1 MLLDITQEDRELWV
15 SYFNLDGK
23 TRFKTYDLKPEDMFN
38 WEVCDDRDAK
48 ADSKIKNWDGRPV
61 KKVRSR
67 YLNKYRVLE
76 YMEQLSFSD
85 RELIFGYHFPR
96 TFFVDIEVEVTDS
109 FPEPSKAPNP
119 VTAICIVTPEKQCIV
134 LATKDLEKKIQLKI
148 QKQIDEHFKAIG
160 EEFSFIFKCFD
171 NEYDM
176 LYTFLDTFVKKFSMM
191 TGWNYIQF
199 DWQYIVNRCKKLGI
213 DPSLGSPIG
222 RTFGKHEFPCH
233 VGVMDY
239 LDIYAKWDRTV
250 DIKEDFKLDTVG
262 EAVVGIRKIKYEGT
276 IQDMYEKDYP
286 KYIFYNVV
294 DTALVYL
301 IHEKIKT
308 MEIALTIAH
317 MTEISIFK
325 AASPVAIT
333 EALLA
338 KEFLTRDLVMA
349 KDPKAPPTKR
359 QQFEGA
365 FVKEPK
371 TGMHNAVAAFD
382 FASLY
387 PSIMR
392 QLNVS
397 PESFIKKVKPE
408 NREKEIGDDR
418 IVSVTGAVY
427 STERSILK
435 DVLSR
440 LYSQRKEY
448 KKESFRLQQKAYD
461 LEQELKNTDKV

>member
-1 MLLDITQEDRELWV
+1 MLLDITQEDRQLWV
-15 SYFNLDGK
+15 SYFNLNGK

-38 WEVCDDRDAK
+38 WEVCDDRDTK
-48 ADSKIKNWDGRPV
+48 ADPKIKNWDGRPV

-134 LATKDLEKKIQLKI
+134 LATKNLENKIQLKI
-148 QKQIDEHFKAIG
+148 QKQIDEHFKEIG

-213 DPSLGSPIG
+213 DPSIGSPIG

-262 EAVVGIRKIKYEGT
+262 EAVVGIRKIKYDGT

-286 KYIFYNVV
+286 KYIFYNAV

-317 MTEISIFK
+317 MTQISIFK

-338 KEFLTRDLVMA
+338 REFLTRDLVMA

-365 FVKEPK
+365 FVK
-371 TGMHNAVAAFD
+371 
-382 FASLY
+382 
-387 PSIMR
+387 
-392 QLNVS
+392 
-397 PESFIKKVKPE
+397 
-408 NREKEIGDDR
+408 
-418 IVSVTGAVY
+418 
-427 STERSILK
+427 
-435 DVLSR
+435 
-440 LYSQRKEY
+440 
-448 KKESFRLQQKAYD
+448 
-461 LEQELKNTDKV
+461 

>member
-1 MLLDITQEDRELWV
+1 MLLDITQEDRQLFV

-23 TRFKTYDLKPEDMFN
+23 TRFKTYDLKTEDMFN
-38 WEVCDDRDAK
+38 WEVCDDADPK
-48 ADSKIKNWDGRPV
+48 ADSKIKNWDGRSV

-67 YLNKYRVLE
+67 WLNKYRIIE
-76 YMEQLSFSD
+76 YMDQLSFSD

-96 TFFVDIEVEVTDS
+96 TYFVDIEVEVTDS

-119 VTAICIVTPEKQCIV
+119 VTAICIVTPERQCIV
-134 LATKDLEKKIQLKI
+134 LATKDLDNKTQSKI
-148 QKQIDEHFKAIG
+148 QKQIDEHFKDIDDD
-160 EEFSFIFKCFD
+160 FTFTFKCFKS
-171 NEYDM
+171 EYDM
-176 LYTFLDTFVKKFSMM
+176 LSTFMMSFVQKFPMM
-191 TGWNYIQF
+191 TGWNYIKF
-199 DWQYIVNRCKKLGI
+199 DWQYIINRCKKLGI
-213 DPSLGSPIG
+213 DIGSASPIG
-222 RTFGKHEFPCH
+222 KNFGRDEFPCH

-262 EAVVGIRKIKYEGT
+262 EAVVGIKKVKYEGT

-286 KYIFYNVV
+286 KYIFYNVI

-301 IHEKIKT
+301 IHQKIKT
-308 MEIALTIAH
+308 MDIALTIAH
-317 MTEISIFK
+317 MTQISIFK

-338 KEFLTRDLVMA
+338 REFLTRNLVMA
-349 KDPKAPPTKR
+349 KDPKAPPSKR
-359 QQFEGA
+359 EQFEGA
-365 FVKEPK
+365 FVKEPI

-408 NREKEIGDDR
+408 NRESEIGNDR

-427 STERSILK
+427 DTERSVLK
-435 DVLSR
+435 DVLTR
-440 LYSQRKEY
+440 LYDQRKEY

-461 LEQELKNTDKV
+461 LEQELKKS

>member
-1 MLLDITQEDRELWV
+1 MLLDITQEDKQLFV

-23 TRFKTYDLKPEDMFN
+23 TRFKTYDLKTEDMFN
-38 WEVCDDRDAK
+38 WEVCDDADPK
-48 ADSKIKNWDGRPV
+48 ADSKIKNWDGRSV
-61 KKVRSR
+61 KRVRSR
-67 YLNKYRVLE
+67 WLNKYRIIE
-76 YMEQLSFSD
+76 YMDQLSFSD

-96 TFFVDIEVEVTDS
+96 TYFVDIEVEVTDS

-119 VTAICIVTPEKQCIV
+119 ITTICIVTPEKQCIV
-134 LATKDLEKKIQLKI
+134 LATKDLDNQTQSKI
-148 QKQIDEHFKAIG
+148 QKQINEHFKDIDDD
-160 EEFSFIFKCFD
+160 FSFTFKCFKS
-171 NEYDM
+171 EYDM
-176 LYTFLDTFVKKFSMM
+176 MSTFMMSFVQKFPMM
-191 TGWNYIQF
+191 TGWNYIKF
-199 DWQYIVNRCKKLGI
+199 DWQYIINRCKKLGVDI
-213 DPSLGSPIG
+213 GSASPIG
-222 RTFGKHEFPCH
+222 RNFGRDEFPCH

-262 EAVVGIRKIKYEGT
+262 EAVVGIKKVKYEGT

-286 KYIFYNVV
+286 KYVFYNVI

-301 IHEKIKT
+301 IHQKIKT
-308 MEIALTIAH
+308 MDIALTIAH
-317 MTEISIFK
+317 MTQISIFK

-338 KEFLTRDLVMA
+338 REFLTRNLVMA
-349 KDPKAPPTKR
+349 KDPKAPPSKR
-359 QQFEGA
+359 EQFEGA
-365 FVKEPK
+365 FVKEPI

-397 PESFIKKVKPE
+397 PESFKKKVSPE
-408 NREKEIGDDR
+408 KRNAEKGENN

-427 STERSILK
+427 DTERSILK
-435 DVLSR
+435 DVLTR
-440 LYSQRKEY
+440 LYDQRKEY

-461 LEQELKNTDKV
+461 LEQEQKKS

>member
-1 MLLDITQEDRELWV
+1 MLLDITQEDRQLWV

-38 WEVCDDRDAK
+38 WEVCEGGDTK
-48 ADSKIKNWDGRPV
+48 ADPKIKNWDGRSV

-67 YLNKYRVLE
+67 YLNKYRVIE
-76 YMEQLSFSD
+76 YMDQLSFSD
-85 RELIFGYHFPR
+85 RELIFGYHFPK
-96 TFFVDIEVEVTDS
+96 TYFVDIEVEVTDS

-134 LATKDLEKKIQLKI
+134 LATKNLDRKIQSKI
-148 QKQIDEHFKAIG
+148 QKQIDEHFKSIG

-176 LYTFLDTFVKKFSMM
+176 LYTFLATFVKKFSMM
-191 TGWNYIQF
+191 TGWNFVQF

-213 DPSLGSPIG
+213 DPSIASPIA

-239 LDIYAKWDRTV
+239 LDIYAKWDKTV

-317 MTEISIFK
+317 MTQISIFK

-338 KEFLTRDLVMA
+338 REFLTRNLVMA
-349 KDPKAPPTKR
+349 KDPKAPPSKR
-359 QQFEGA
+359 EQFEGA

-371 TGMHNAVAAFD
+371 TGMHHAVAAFD

-408 NREKEIGDDR
+408 LREREVGDDR

-427 STERSILK
+427 STKRSILK

-440 LYSQRKEY
+440 LYGQRKEY

-461 LEQELKNTDKV
+461 LEQVLKNADKD

>member
-1 MLLDITQEDRELWV
+1 MLLDITQEDRQLWV

-23 TRFKTYDLKPEDMFN
+23 TRFKTYDLQPEDMFN
-38 WEVCDDRDAK
+38 WEVCDGGDSK
-48 ADSKIKNWDGRPV
+48 ADPKIKNWDGRSV
-61 KKVRSR
+61 KKARSR
-67 YLNKYRVLE
+67 YLNKYRIIE
-76 YMEQLSFSD
+76 YMDQLSFSD
-85 RELIFGYHFPR
+85 RELIFGYHFPK

-134 LATKDLEKKIQLKI
+134 LATKDLDKSVQIKI
-148 QKQIDEHFKAIG
+148 QKQIDDHFKAID
-160 EEFSFIFKCFD
+160 EEFFFTFKCFK

-176 LYTFLDTFVKKFSMM
+176 LYTFMDSFVKKFSMM
-191 TGWNYIQF
+191 TGWNYVQF

-213 DPSLGSPIG
+213 DPSIASPIG

-250 DIKEDFKLDTVG
+250 E
-262 EAVVGIRKIKYEGT
+262 
-276 IQDMYEKDYP
+276 
-286 KYIFYNVV
+286 
-294 DTALVYL
+294 
-301 IHEKIKT
+301 IKT

-317 MTEISIFK
+317 MTQISIFK

-338 KEFLTRDLVMA
+338 REFLTRDLVMA

-408 NREKEIGDDR
+408 FREREVGEDR

-427 STERSILK
+427 DTKTSILK

-440 LYSQRKEY
+440 LYGERKTY

-461 LEQELKNTDKV
+461 LEQELKKQDND

>member
-1 MLLDITQEDRELWV
+1 MLLDITQEDRQLWV

-38 WEVCDDRDAK
+38 WEVCDEGDSK
-48 ADSKIKNWDGRPV
+48 ADSKMKNWDGRSV

-67 YLNKYRVLE
+67 WLNKYRIIE
-76 YMEQLSFSD
+76 YMDNLSFSD

-96 TFFVDIEVEVTDS
+96 TYFVDIEVEVTDS
-109 FPEPSKAPNP
+109 FPEPSKAANP
-119 VTAICIVTPEKQCIV
+119 VTTICIVTPERQCIV
-134 LATKDLEKKIQLKI
+134 LATKDLDNQTQTKI
-148 QKQIDEHFKAIG
+148 QKQIDEHFKDIDDD
-160 EEFSFIFKCFD
+160 FSFTFKCFKS
-171 NEYDM
+171 EYDM
-176 LYTFLDTFVKKFSMM
+176 MSTFMMSFVQKFPMM
-191 TGWNYIQF
+191 TGWNYIKF
-199 DWQYIVNRCKKLGI
+199 DWQYIINRCKKLGVDI
-213 DPSLGSPIG
+213 GSASPIG
-222 RTFGKHEFPCH
+222 RNFGRDEFPCH
-233 VGVMDY
+233 VGVIDY

-262 EAVVGIRKIKYEGT
+262 EAVVGIKKVKYEGT

-286 KYIFYNVV
+286 KYVFYNVI

-301 IHEKIKT
+301 IHQKIKT
-308 MEIALTIAH
+308 MDIALTIAH
-317 MTEISIFK
+317 MTQISIFK

-338 KEFLTRDLVMA
+338 REFLTRNLVMA
-349 KDPKAPPTKR
+349 KDPKAPPSKR
-359 QQFEGA
+359 EQFEGA
-365 FVKEPK
+365 FVKEPI

-392 QLNVS
+392 QMNVS
-397 PESFIKKVKPE
+397 PESFKKKVAPE
-408 NREKEIGDDR
+408 KRKEEEGDNN

-427 STERSILK
+427 DTERSILK
-435 DVLSR
+435 DVLTR

-461 LEQELKNTDKV
+461 LEQELKKS

>member
-1 MLLDITQEDRELWV
+1 MLLDITQEDRQLWV

-38 WEVCDDRDAK
+38 WEVCDNGDTK
-48 ADSKIKNWDGRPV
+48 ADSKIKNWDGRSV
-61 KKVRSR
+61 KKVKSR
-67 YLNKYRVLE
+67 YLNKYRVIE
-76 YMEQLSFSD
+76 YMDQLSFSD
-85 RELIFGYHFPR
+85 RELIFGYHFPK
-96 TFFVDIEVEVTDS
+96 TCFVDIEVEVTDS

-134 LATKDLEKKIQLKI
+134 LATKNLDRKIQSKI
-148 QKQIDEHFKAIG
+148 QKQIDEHFKSIG

-176 LYTFLDTFVKKFSMM
+176 LYTFLATFVKKFSMM
-191 TGWNYIQF
+191 TGWNFVQF

-213 DPSLGSPIG
+213 DPSIASPIA

-239 LDIYAKWDRTV
+239 LDIYAKWDKTV

-317 MTEISIFK
+317 MTQISIFK

-338 KEFLTRDLVMA
+338 REFLTRNLVMA
-349 KDPKAPPTKR
+349 KDPKAPPSKR
-359 QQFEGA
+359 EQFEGA

-371 TGMHNAVAAFD
+371 TGMHHAVAAFD

-408 NREKEIGDDR
+408 LREREVGDDR

-427 STERSILK
+427 STKRSILK

-440 LYSQRKEY
+440 LYGQRKEY

-461 LEQELKNTDKV
+461 LEQVLKNADKD

>member
-1 MLLDITQEDRELWV
+1 MLLDITQEDRQLWV

-38 WEVCDDRDAK
+38 WEVCDNGDTK
-48 ADSKIKNWDGRPV
+48 ADSKIKNWDGRSV
-61 KKVRSR
+61 KKVKSR
-67 YLNKYRVLE
+67 YLNKYRVIE
-76 YMEQLSFSD
+76 YMDQLSFSD
-85 RELIFGYHFPR
+85 RELIFGYHFPK
-96 TFFVDIEVEVTDS
+96 TYFVDIEVEVTDS

-134 LATKDLEKKIQLKI
+134 LATKNLDRKIQSKI
-148 QKQIDEHFKAIG
+148 QKQIDEHFKSIG

-176 LYTFLDTFVKKFSMM
+176 LYTFLATFVKKFSMM
-191 TGWNYIQF
+191 TGWNFVQF

-213 DPSLGSPIG
+213 DPSIASPIA

-239 LDIYAKWDRTV
+239 LDIYAKWDKTV

-276 IQDMYEKDYP
+276 IQDMFVKDYP

-317 MTEISIFK
+317 MTQISIFK

-338 KEFLTRDLVMA
+338 REFLTRNLVMA
-349 KDPKAPPTKR
+349 KDPKAPPSKR
-359 QQFEGA
+359 EQFEGA

-371 TGMHNAVAAFD
+371 TGMHHAVAAFD

-408 NREKEIGDDR
+408 LREREVGDDR

-427 STERSILK
+427 STKRSILK

-440 LYSQRKEY
+440 LYGQRKEY

-461 LEQELKNTDKV
+461 LEQVLKNADKD

>member
-1 MLLDITQEDRELWV
+1 MLLDITQEDRQLWV

-38 WEVCDDRDAK
+38 WEVCDEGDTK
-48 ADSKIKNWDGRPV
+48 ADSKMKNWDGRPV

-67 YLNKYRVLE
+67 WLNKYRIIE
-76 YMEQLSFSD
+76 YMDNLSFSD

-96 TFFVDIEVEVTDS
+96 TYFVDIEVEVTDS
-109 FPEPSKAPNP
+109 FPEPSKAANP
-119 VTAICIVTPEKQCIV
+119 VTTICIVTPERQCIV
-134 LATKDLEKKIQLKI
+134 LATKDLDNQTQTKI
-148 QKQIDEHFKAIG
+148 QKQIDEHFKDIDDD
-160 EEFSFIFKCFD
+160 FSFTFKCFKS
-171 NEYDM
+171 EYDM
-176 LYTFLDTFVKKFSMM
+176 MSTFMMSFVQKFPMM
-191 TGWNYIQF
+191 TGWNYIKF
-199 DWQYIVNRCKKLGI
+199 DWQYIINRCKKLGVDI
-213 DPSLGSPIG
+213 GSASPIG
-222 RTFGKHEFPCH
+222 RNFGRDEFPCH

-262 EAVVGIRKIKYEGT
+262 EAVVGIKKVKYEGT

-286 KYIFYNVV
+286 KYVFYNVI

-301 IHEKIKT
+301 IHQKIKT
-308 MEIALTIAH
+308 MDIALTIAH
-317 MTEISIFK
+317 MTQISIFK

-338 KEFLTRDLVMA
+338 REFLTRNLVMA
-349 KDPKAPPTKR
+349 KDPKAPPSKR
-359 QQFEGA
+359 EQFEGA
-365 FVKEPK
+365 FVKEPI

-397 PESFIKKVKPE
+397 PESFKKKVSPE
-408 NREKEIGDDR
+408 KRNAERGENN

-427 STERSILK
+427 DTERSILK
-435 DVLSR
+435 DVLTR
-440 LYSQRKEY
+440 LYDQRKEY

-461 LEQELKNTDKV
+461 LEQELKKS

>member
-1 MLLDITQEDRELWV
+1 MLLDITQEDRQLWV

-38 WEVCDDRDAK
+38 WEVCDNSDTK
-48 ADSKIKNWDGRPV
+48 ADSKIKNWDGRSV
-61 KKVRSR
+61 KKVKSR
-67 YLNKYRVLE
+67 YLNKYRVIE
-76 YMEQLSFSD
+76 YMDQLSFSD
-85 RELIFGYHFPR
+85 RELIFGYHFPK
-96 TFFVDIEVEVTDS
+96 TYFVDIEVEVTDS

-134 LATKDLEKKIQLKI
+134 LATKNLDRKIQSKI
-148 QKQIDEHFKAIG
+148 QKQIDEHFKSIG

-176 LYTFLDTFVKKFSMM
+176 LYTFLATFVKKFSMM
-191 TGWNYIQF
+191 TGWNFVQF

-213 DPSLGSPIG
+213 DPSIASPIA

-239 LDIYAKWDRTV
+239 LDIYAKWDKTV

-317 MTEISIFK
+317 MTQISIFK

-338 KEFLTRDLVMA
+338 REFLTRNLVMA
-349 KDPKAPPTKR
+349 KDPKAPPSKR
-359 QQFEGA
+359 EQFEGA

-371 TGMHNAVAAFD
+371 TGMHHAVAAFD

-408 NREKEIGDDR
+408 LREREVSDDR

-427 STERSILK
+427 STKRSILK

-440 LYSQRKEY
+440 LYGQRKEY

-461 LEQELKNTDKV
+461 LEQVLKNADKD